1 MSSNL
6 PRVTQKI
13 FAENAGENIGQFGS
27 ALSGTANRTGDIE
40 TIQALPAWG
49 KGWAGAVISERDY
62 PPLEEMTGVQKVA
75 SQQIAYLLQ
84 KGIPEWDEGTTYF
97 ANTSFCQ
104 VNGVV
109 YQSLTDNN
117 TGNNPTTDT
126 TNWRT
131 WKPLEGTYANIDLSN
146 LSENGNAH
154 FANPDLSNLSDI
166 GLDKINQSKAL
177 ETGNVS
183 SDKDVYAD
191 VLKYA
196 HSTFDKSKFEIVGN
210 PVITDDGIASGFQPH
225 NATRI
230 TLNDTFNFANKNFN
244 FTFGGK
250 LNGLPDQDLSANA
263 PLLDI
268 RDSVNNKWI
277 LVFQLKNGD
286 IQMSNSHHG
295 GTSIYSQAITPDD
308 LNGDFKADLIVN
320 NENIIL
326 NFYQNGNKKTIQ
338 CAYPNKLEN
347 TKIRFAYGLEN
358 AFPGSYD
365 LKKCSLT
372 ISGIP
377 VFSGSVTSIDT
388 IKPDDYTVVGTPTIS
403 ADGIA
408 SGFSTSNY
416 LTSQMPNLGNNF
428 EIITPIVNFTNV
440 EGNQCI
446 LEVDELFLGI
456 SKGYPV
462 LWRYKANKND
472 YSVYTGK
479 QALTPNISYIFKVTE
494 TFDGANYNTTLFSST
509 DNGFSWQKE
518 GNWLNPNPAYFNNGL
533 LYIGR
538 RSDPTYSFV
547 LNGNADLNT
556 GKVFINGNLIY
567 QPCLKIPYTLSKT
580 GSKIVDA
587 AYRDRIQD
595 MYEQYGYAP
604 YYTIDE
610 GNQDFTLPMGEL
622 YGFYEKYKNSINQL
636 SDQRFQELLD
646 LVYPIGRP
654 VPEVNNYLAAN
665 EVWLEGAIVNIAD
678 YPLLYQKYG
687 TKYGGDGVTTF
698 GLIDARNKA
707 LFWGSPD
714 GSVKY
719 IGPGLP
725 NIRGAFTFT
734 GDSVAR
740 PINGAAREAFYLV
753 QNTERSPILENTGDN
768 DLLKI
773 LEFAFNASQY
783 NPIYQDALSG
793 FVIPNSFQVRFKT
806 RYK

>member
-1 MSSNL
+1 MAKPIKPNIQI
-6 PRVTQKI
+6 PQE
-13 FAENAGENIGQFGS
+13 FAVN
-27 ALSGTANRTGDIE
+27 GD
-40 TIQALPAWG
+40 
-49 KGWAGAVISERDY
+49 KSDF
-62 PPLEEMTGVQKVA
+62 LEEKIQNGFDPVDPDVLAGDNLNKFIDDTYKGLNYSLAVADAVNLIGEDEFLTVKDGDFTTVEATG
-75 SQQIAYLLQ
+75 
-84 KGIPEWDEGTTYF
+84 
-97 ANTSFCQ
+97 
-104 VNGVV
+104 
-109 YQSLTDNN
+109 
-117 TGNNPTTDT
+117 
-126 TNWRT
+126 
-131 WKPLEGTYANIDLSN
+131 ANI
-146 LSENGNAH
+146 
-154 FANPDLSNLSDI
+154 DLSNLSDI

-183 SDKDVYAD
+183 SDKEVYAD

-196 HSTFDKSKFEIVGN
+196 HSTFDKSKFEIVGS
-210 PVITDDGIASGFQPH
+210 PVLTDDGIASGFQPH

-230 TLNDTFNFANKNFN
+230 TLNDTFNVANKNFN

-277 LVFQLKNGD
+277 LIFQLKNGN
-286 IQMSNSHHG
+286 IQMTNSHYG
-295 GTSIYSQAITPDD
+295 GESVYSPAITPDD
-308 LNGDFKADLIVN
+308 LNGDFKAELIVN
-320 NENIIL
+320 DENIIL
-326 NFYQNGNKKTIQ
+326 NFYQNGDKKTIQ
-338 CAYPNKLEN
+338 FAYPNKLEN
-347 TKIRFAYGLEN
+347 VKIRLAYGLEN

-372 ISGIP
+372 IAGIP
-377 VFSGSVTSIDT
+377 TFSGNTTGIDT

-408 SGFSTSNY
+408 SGFGISNY
-416 LTSQMPNLGNNF
+416 IKSLKTISLGENDFSIIVGFTTPAEDLTNAPQVLLGSNLRTIYCVSEYGYPQFAIGTGGTNWAYILKGSQLLKPSTQYKMKFNRRSNLLTGYISENNQPYTQFATANITEQLSVPDFMPFIGMYGVT
-428 EIITPIVNFTNV
+428 ITSP
-440 EGNQCI
+440 
-446 LEVDELFLGI
+446 FLGFI
-456 SKGYPV
+456 
-462 LWRYKANKND
+462 
-472 YSVYTGK
+472 
-479 QALTPNISYIFKVTE
+479 
-494 TFDGANYNTTLFSST
+494 
-509 DNGFSWQKE
+509 
-518 GNWLNPNPAYFNNGL
+518 
-533 LYIGR
+533 
-538 RSDPTYSFV
+538 
-547 LNGNADLNT
+547 DLNS
-556 GKVFINGNLIY
+556 IAYESNGSLIY

-580 GSKIVDA
+580 GSKIVDV
-587 AYRDRIQD
+587 AYRDRVQD
-595 MYEQYGYAP
+595 MYEQLGHAP
-604 YYTIDE
+604 YYTLDE
-610 GNQDFTLPMGEL
+610 ENQDFTLPMGEL

-687 TKYGGDGVTTF
+687 TKYGGDGITTF

-719 IGPGLP
+719 IEPGLP

-734 GDSVAR
+734 GDSIAR

-753 QNTERSPILENTGDN
+753 QNAEYGPILENTGN
-768 DLLKI
+768 GNELKI

-783 NPIYQDALSG
+783 NPIYQDSLSG
-793 FVIPNSFQVRFKT
+793 FVVPNSFQVRFKT